1 MNDLVKP
8 VLNINGTPGSDLIEH
23 RMNARVLLE
32 NLIFELQRI
41 APNGRDY
48 PGDTDRLE
56 HDRAVHFRRLGAL
69 RTLHDDLTKEALA
82 LHRQMQ
88 GE

>member
-8 VLNINGTPGSDLIEH
+8 VLNINGTPGSELIEH
-23 RMNARVLLE
+23 RMNARVLIE
-32 NLIFELQRI
+32 ALIYELQRI
-41 APNGRDY
+41 TPNGRDY
-48 PGDTDRLE
+48 PGVDHFE

>member
-32 NLIFELQRI
+32 SLIFELQRI

-48 PGDTDRLE
+48 PGVDHFE